1 MFNALF
7 DIIYSFFDTD
17 LSVMCLSVIG
27 DFYRRSRYE
36 TIAYVIQTTTLKTSK
51 MNDIIILVKRDK
63 LTPNGDHRLQK
74 FNAG

>member
-1 MFNALF
+1 MIF
-7 DIIYSFFDTD
+7 IEEVVT
-17 LSVMCLSVIG
+17 
-27 DFYRRSRYE
+27 E

-51 MNDIIILVKRDK
+51 MNDIILVKRDK

>member
-1 MFNALF
+1 MIF
-7 DIIYSFFDTD
+7 IEEVVT
-17 LSVMCLSVIG
+17 
-27 DFYRRSRYE
+27 E

-63 LTPNGDHRLQK
+63 LTHNGDHRLQK